1 MTTLDDYL
9 DASSPL
15 PPNVMKVD
23 IEGAE
28 VDMLEGSQDC
38 ISRYR
43 PLIFLAVHSPQLMK
57 EVEKICASIE
67 YSMLSLEGEYLKPG
81 DYAGEVQ
88 LIPDGWKG

>member
-15 PPNVMKVD
+15 PPNVIKVD

-43 PLIFLAVHSPQLMK
+43 PLIFMAVHSPLLMK
-57 EVEKICASIE
+57 EVVKICALIG
-67 YSMLSLEGEYLKPG
+67 YSMLSLEGECLKPG

-88 LIPDGWKG
+88 LIPDG